1 MVTSVIKI
9 PADPSACTSSRVRFT
24 VPFWAVLG
32 AALAG
37 VILCMLP
44 KSIVD
49 PDIGWHLRNA
59 AWLVRNHS
67 FLHKDVYSFTVAG
80 KPWIDPEWL
89 AELAFYA
96 GWRTWGDQ
104 GVFLVEWLSILG
116 VMFGIFGLG
125 WQRTRDLRSAF
136 AVTYAALFLASV
148 SFGPRTLLFGWLCL
162 VAELAILEHF
172 RSCGA
177 DAARVLW
184 LLPPLFALWI
194 NLHGSWLIGLV
205 LLAVFCGSGFV
216 AGRWGCI
223 EAVRWRPEQ
232 RRTLGVVFL
241 LSVGALFAN
250 PYGWR
255 LVVYPFDLAFRQKLN
270 VASVQEWQSL
280 DFHTPR
286 GKIVF
291 LLLALGIVNQFVRG
305 RRWALHEAAWLLIG
319 LYAGL
324 TYSRFLFL
332 AAILLL
338 PMLADQIPAAEDGW
352 RRERPLLDGMILVAL
367 LLSMAVA
374 YPSRDRLQS
383 AWKQQDPVAAVGY
396 LREHPP
402 AGHLFTAY
410 EWGGYLILHDPALP
424 VFIDSRVDV
433 FEHHGV
439 LRDYL
444 DAVHLR
450 NTFAVFRKYDIS
462 AVLFPANAPLTY
474 LLLHTPG
481 WAVGYRDKTAVLL
494 VRESAAA
501 GSTDAVQA
509 AGGQ

>member
-9 PADPSACTSSRVRFT
+9 PVGSSTRMGSRARFN
-24 VPFWAVLG
+24 VPFLAVLG
-32 AALAG
+32 AALAA
-37 VILCMLP
+37 VTLWMLP

-49 PDIGWHLRNA
+49 PDIGWHLQNA
-59 AWLVRNHS
+59 AWLVQTHS
-67 FLHKDVYSFTVAG
+67 FLHKDIYSYTVAG
-80 KPWIDPEWL
+80 KPWVDPEWL

-104 GVFLVEWLSILG
+104 GVFLVEWLSIIG
-116 VMFGIFGLG
+116 VMLGIFGLG
-125 WQRTRDLRSAF
+125 WQRTHDLRSAF
-136 AVTYAALFLASV
+136 AVTYTALFLASV

-172 RSCGA
+172 RSCRVGGT
-177 DAARVLW
+177 RVLW

-205 LLAVFCGSGFV
+205 LLVVFCGSGLV

-223 EAVRWRPEQ
+223 EAEPWQPEQ

-241 LSVGALFAN
+241 LSAAALFAN

-270 VASVQEWQSL
+270 IASVQEWQSL

-286 GKIVF
+286 GKIVL
-291 LLLALGIVNQFVRG
+291 LLLALGIVSQWVRA
-305 RRWALHEAAWLLIG
+305 RRWRLHEAGWLLIG

-338 PMLADQIPAAEDGW
+338 PILADQIPAADDGW
-352 RRERPLLDGMILVAL
+352 RRKRPLLNGIILVAL

-374 YPSRDRLQS
+374 YPSRHRLQAAS
-383 AWKQQDPVAAVGY
+383 KQQDPVAAINY

-402 AGHLFTAY
+402 VGHLFTAY

-444 DAVHLR
+444 YAVHLR
-450 NTFAVFRKYDIS
+450 NTFAVFRKYDVS
-462 AVLFPANAPLTY
+462 AVLFPASAPLTY

-481 WAVGYRDKTAVLL
+481 WAVHYRDKTAVLL
-494 VRESAAA
+494 VREPAAA
-501 GSTDAVQA
+501 GSTDAVLA
-509 AGGQ
+509 AVGQ